1 MPRGMLNDD
10 ELFADISRRKSLGQ
24 DYKRPLGELVF
35 RWRDASTTAR
45 TVSPTLRECGGG
57 SVSLA

>member
-1 MPRGMLNDD
+1 MATAAAEADAESLLGLSPR
-10 ELFADISRRKSLGQ
+10 
-24 DYKRPLGELVF
+24 
-35 RWRDASTTAR
+35 TAAALAWGGAWV